1 MAQLGQR
8 PESRRLG
15 WLVALVAAASIVASF
30 GTPRSAA
37 TCGE

>member
-8 PESRRLG
+8 PESRRL
-15 WLVALVAAASIVASF
+15 WLLVAVVAAASIVASC
-30 GTPRSAA
+30 GARSAA